1 MTNETMTDI
10 EIRVASI
17 KGVASATLSR
27 LDSIFDGVFGKEPTV
42 YSDSDWFVM
51 GFLAGR
57 LVSRVGI
64 LKRVVSV
71 GDEMLVVGGI
81 SGVATLPEYRRRGYA
96 GLLMRS
102 AQKFMRDELPTD
114 FGLLICNE
122 RLRPF
127 YERLGW
133 RAVPGPT
140 TYAQPG
146 GSETCRGLT
155 MVLEFGRAS
164 WPAGPVDLCG
174 YPW

>member
-1 MTNETMTDI
+1 MTHKTMTDI
-10 EIRVASI
+10 EIRISSL
-17 KGVASATLSR
+17 KGVPSATLSQ
-27 LDSIFDGVFGKEPTV
+27 LDDLFDRVFGKESTV

-51 GFLAGR
+51 GFLAGA

-64 LKRVVSV
+64 LKRAISIGDDVV
-71 GDEMLVVGGI
+71 VVGGI

-96 GLLMRS
+96 ASLVKS
-102 AQKFMRDELPTD
+102 AQEFMREELPTD
-114 FGLLICNE
+114 FGLLICNP

-133 RAVPGPT
+133 KVVPGPT

-146 GSETCRGLT
+146 GSETCNGLT
-155 MVLEFGRAS
+155 MVLECGRAE
-164 WPAGPVDLCG
+164 WPSGPIDLCG